1 MIGKEV
7 FQMEVQVDRLHRIR
21 PLPPVS
27 IFEDSAKRAAQK
39 DAREERKP
47 LRGTESAPY
56 SVEISAAGRSAA
68 NAAADGA
75 NPTEGRMEALRAA
88 MRENQ
93 PYMLYSAGD
102 ARQGF
107 SL

>member
-1 MIGKEV
+1 
-7 FQMEVQVDRLHRIR
+7 MEVQVDRLHRIR

-27 IFEDSAKRAAQK
+27 IFEDSTKRTRRQEV
-39 DAREERKP
+39 REARKP
-47 LRGTESAPY
+47 LRGTDSAPY

-68 NAAADGA
+68 SAAADGTSPA
-75 NPTEGRMEALRAA
+75 EGRKEALRAA
-88 MRENQ
+88 MRESQ
-93 PYMLYSAGD
+93 PYMHVAYSAGD